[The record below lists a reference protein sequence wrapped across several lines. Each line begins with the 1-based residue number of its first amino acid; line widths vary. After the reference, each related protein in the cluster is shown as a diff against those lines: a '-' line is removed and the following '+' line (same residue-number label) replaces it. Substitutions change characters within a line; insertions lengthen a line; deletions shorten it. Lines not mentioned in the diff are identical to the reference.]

1 MMPLSFRLARLVLT
15 VDLASP
21 VPTTIW
27 PAETVSERFC
37 QPKVF
42 LTKKLTTFHSA
53 GLTVPNT
60 TSRRWFGNGVKQF
73 TPRSFFERS
82 MGHSAV
88 GYRQSEGRSG
98 HSVGSILEAGG
109 RKKLYLREMPV

>member
-42 LTKKLTTFHSA
+42 LTRKLTTFHSA
-53 GLTVPNT
+53 GLTT
-60 TSRRWFGNGVKQF
+60 ASTSSNKWFGNGVKQF
-73 TPRSFFERS
+73 TPRSFERS
-82 MGHSAV
+82 KGHSAV

-98 HSVGSILEAGG
+98 HSVGSIWEAGG
-109 RKKLYLREMPV
+109 RKKLYLRETRV